1 MITFIGRFLRPYRAA
16 LVIVVVLTTMQVIA
30 NLYLPFLNADIINNG
45 VVTGD
50 VGYIVRVGA
59 FMLALSLGLAV
70 ISVIAVYYSA
80 RTSMAF
86 GRDVRAA
93 LFRSVERFSLRE
105 VNTFGAPSLITRTTN
120 DVQQVQMLVL
130 MGLTMMIAAPLTAIG
145 GVIMALRTDV
155 QLSALLLV
163 IIPVMGVVIGIL
175 MSKMVPLFRV
185 MQIKIDRINGVLREN
200 LAGIRVI
207 RAFVRTEHEE
217 QRFADANED
226 LTDTALRVTRL
237 FALTMPSLML
247 IFNLSSVAIIWFG
260 GRLVDSGDMQIGDLT
275 AFLSY
280 MMQILFSVMMAVM
293 LMVMVPRAAA
303 SAERISAVLDT
314 EPKVVDPEVS
324 SEPAERVGVVEF
336 RDVEFR
342 YPGAEDPVLCDVN
355 LTIRPGQTTA
365 VVGSTGAG
373 KTTLVNLIPRLY
385 DVTGGQ
391 VLVDGVDVRDFAQE
405 DLWSYLGLVPQ
416 KAFLFS
422 GTVGSNVRFGQPE
435 ATDEQVWEALDV
447 AQADFVREMPE
458 GLEAPIDQGGT
469 NVSGGQVLVDGV
481 DVREFAQEDL
491 WSYLGLVPQKSFLFS
506 GTVGSNVRFG
516 LPDAS
521 DEQVWEALDVAQA
534 DFVRDMPEELDAP
547 IDQGGT
553 NVSGGQRQRLSIARA
568 LIRPC
573 PIYIFDDSFSALDYA
588 TDARLRAALAQR
600 TRAAAVIIVAQ
611 RVSTIRHAD
620 QIVVLD
626 GGRVVGVGTHEQLMD
641 TCETYQEIVFSQ
653 LTAAEAS

>member
-1 MITFIGRFLRPYRAA
+1 MA

-59 FMLALSLGLAV
+59 IMLGLSLGLAV

-80 RTSMAF
+80 RTAMAF
-86 GRDVRAA
+86 GRDVRGN

-105 VNTFGAPSLITRTTN
+105 VNQFGAPSLITRTTN

-130 MGLTMMIAAPLTAIG
+130 MGLTMMIAAPLTMVG

-155 QLSALLLV
+155 ELSALLLV
-163 IIPVMGVVIGIL
+163 IIPVMGVVIAIL

-185 MQIKIDRINGVLREN
+185 MQVKIDRINGVLREN

-207 RAFVRTEHEE
+207 RAFVRTDHEQE
-217 QRFADANED
+217 RFADANED

-260 GRLVDSGDMQIGDLT
+260 GHLVDDGDMQIGDLT

-303 SAERISAVLDT
+303 SAERITAVLDT
-314 EPKVVDPEVS
+314 EPKVVDPDVPT
-324 SEPAERVGVVEF
+324 EPAQRRGLVEF
-336 RDVEFR
+336 ENVEFR
-342 YPGAEDPVLCDVN
+342 YPGAEDPVLSGVN

-385 DVTGGQ
+385 DVTGGR
-391 VLVDGVDVRDFAQE
+391 VV
-405 DLWSYLGLVPQ
+405 
-416 KAFLFS
+416 
-422 GTVGSNVRFGQPE
+422 
-435 ATDEQVWEALDV
+435 
-447 AQADFVREMPE
+447 
-458 GLEAPIDQGGT
+458 
-469 NVSGGQVLVDGV
+469 VDGV
-481 DVREFAQEDL
+481 DVREFAQEEL

-516 LPDAS
+516 LPDAT
-521 DEQVWEALDVAQA
+521 DEQVWDALDVAQA
-534 DFVRDMPEELDAP
+534 DFVREMPEQLDAP

-600 TRAAAVIIVAQ
+600 TRTAAVIIVAQ

-626 GGRVVGVGTHEQLMD
+626 GGRVVGVGTHEELMD